1 MEYFE
6 HFFQNLSF
14 KFRFC
19 FIKLGKVSLEF
30 VSPQGYFLT
39 FGEFIRVVVFGRS
52 VLTFGFFSFLWSKLC
67 VLDTDGVKQ
76 KTSLFSVQG

>member
-52 VLTFGFFSFLWSKLC
+52 VLTFGF
-67 VLDTDGVKQ
+67 VD
-76 KTSLFSVQG
+76 SLK